1 MILRFPFVTE
11 KAMAALENNSKLQFL
26 VDNRATKP
34 EIKRELEAAFGHP
47 VAAIRTINT
56 TDGRKKAMVSFE
68 DPKAAEEILSRLGVM

>member
-11 KAMAALENNSKLQFL
+11 KAMLALETDSKLQFL

-34 EIKRELEAAFGHP
+34 EIRRELEAAFGHP
-47 VAAIRTINT
+47 VSAVRTVNT
-56 TDGRKKAMVSFE
+56 TDGRKKAIVSFE

>member
-11 KAMAALENNSKLQFL
+11 KAMLALESSSKLQFL

-47 VAAIRTINT
+47 VSAVRTLNT
-56 TDGRKKAMVSFE
+56 TDGRKKAIVSFE

>member
-11 KAMAALENNSKLQFL
+11 KAMMALEGTAKLQFL

-34 EIKRELEAAFGHP
+34 EIRRELESTFGHA
-47 VAAIRTINT
+47 VSAIRTINT
-56 TDGRKKAMVSFE
+56 PDGRKKAIISFE

>member
-11 KAMAALENNSKLQFL
+11 KAMLALESNSKLQFL

-34 EIKRELEAAFGHP
+34 EIKRELEASFGHP
-47 VAAIRTINT
+47 VSAVRTINT
-56 TDGRKKAMVSFE
+56 TDGRKKAIVSFE

>member
-11 KAMAALENNSKLQFL
+11 KAMLALETNSKLQFL

-34 EIKRELEAAFGHP
+34 EIKRELEGAFGHP
-47 VAAIRTINT
+47 VSAIRTINT
-56 TDGRKKAMVSFE
+56 TDGRKKAIVSFE